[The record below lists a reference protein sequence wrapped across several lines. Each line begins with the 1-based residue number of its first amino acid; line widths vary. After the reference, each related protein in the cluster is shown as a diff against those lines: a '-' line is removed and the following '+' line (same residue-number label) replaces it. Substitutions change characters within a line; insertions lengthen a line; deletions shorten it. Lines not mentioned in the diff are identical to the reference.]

1 MTNAAGCPPFVF
13 CVAPRPEAWCE
24 KVIRENLVIPGI
36 EPCMHLGLEEK
47 MICSC
52 RWIKVE
58 FRNSTVF
65 RKYVFR
71 NNSSYLETGCPIQ
84 KLDVEFRNDRRR
96 IQKLFRH
103 IRKLLCRIQYSETT
117 LSYSEIKKTIENL
130 NGTLK
135 KPQAKP

>member
-1 MTNAAGCPPFVF
+1 MYTY
-13 CVAPRPEAWCE
+13 R
-24 KVIRENLVIPGI
+24 IRWKYTLV
-36 EPCMHLGLEEK
+36 
-47 MICSC
+47 
-52 RWIKVE
+52 
-58 FRNSTVF
+58 
-65 RKYVFR
+65 
-71 NNSSYLETGCPIQ
+71 ETS
-84 KLDVEFRNDRRR
+84 R